1 MSSSSCGGGCLA
13 FHIGWPLGCMS
24 QGLLWEEG
32 ELREKKVFIGWSWR
46 GQRYELRDGKTWCN
60 GCLLGFNAAKDK
72 SVSSRNED
80 GQAWH

>member
-1 MSSSSCGGGCLA
+1 M
-13 FHIGWPLGCMS
+13 
-24 QGLLWEEG
+24 
-32 ELREKKVFIGWSWR
+32 FIGWSWR

-80 GQAWH
+80 GQAWHIVKWSVLRCLFCALAALTNPLKGCLGLC

>member
-1 MSSSSCGGGCLA
+1 M
-13 FHIGWPLGCMS
+13 
-24 QGLLWEEG
+24 
-32 ELREKKVFIGWSWR
+32 FIGQSWR